1 MGQKIALFGSS
12 SDADPSVR
20 RIRAFLDGVRWFI
33 RPRNTDWRYVRFALP
48 SLSSFESRIEVYS
61 QHSWRVLFHENAT
74 YICRRVSHKIGHHS
88 PDDPRTSL
96 DYGEL
101 NGSGCDVVF
110 SHRGFPSNAAP
121 YPVIWQNSILDPEM
135 SAYYHPHG
143 SPIDLQKEIDTK
155 GPLFARAAIVNV
167 STQAEVE
174 RLGRMFPDIADRFVF
189 TPFFVP
195 ELSAADP
202 AVLTKH
208 FNPTEVR
215 VLFVGKQGKTK
226 GLDVLIEAF
235 QGMAAS
241 VKNHARLIIVSAL
254 TDGVVS
260 IPDDPHIEFH
270 AGLRHEEVMREMRWA
285 HILAIPS
292 RFESYG
298 FAYTEA
304 MSQGTVPIAPNWEVQ
319 RELVNNG
326 EAGVLAEPGDSRD
339 LRLKLERLIED
350 EAYRVK
356 LAGNAYRRF
365 CGRYAPEQVAKR
377 FLEMFELAKARG
389 S

>member
-1 MGQKIALFGSS
+1 MLAGGDSTAVPHG
-12 SDADPSVR
+12 PRTRV
-20 RIRAFLDGVRWFI
+20 FLDGVEWFV
-33 RPRNTDWRYVRFALP
+33 RPLNTDWRYVRY
-48 SLSSFESRIEVYS
+48 SLRSLASFESRIEVYS
-61 QHSWRVLFHENAT
+61 QQSRRVLLAENAT
-74 YICRRVSHKIGHHS
+74 YIYRRLLSRIGIHPS
-88 PDDPRTSL
+88 DDPRTSL

-101 NGSGCDVVF
+101 KKSACDVVF
-110 SHRGFPSNAAP
+110 SHRGFPSNSAP

-135 SAYYHPHG
+135 SAFYHPHG
-143 SPIDLQKEIDTK
+143 PPANVQTEIDIK

-174 RLGRMFPDIADRFVF
+174 RLGRMFPGIADHFCF
-189 TPFFVP
+189 TPFFMP
-195 ELSAADP
+195 EASAADP
-202 AVLTKH
+202 SVLSKH
-208 FNPTEVR
+208 CKPSEVR
-215 VLFVGKQGKTK
+215 VLFVGKQARTK
-226 GLDVLIEAF
+226 GLDILTEAF
-235 QGMAAS
+235 QGMTAS
-241 VKNHARLIIVSAL
+241 VRSRARLIIVSQL

-260 IPDDPHIEFH
+260 IPVDSRVEFH
-270 AGLRHEEVMREMRWA
+270 AGLRHEEVMREMRSA

-298 FAYTEA
+298 FAYLEA
-304 MSQGTVPIAPNWEVQ
+304 MSQGTVPIVPNWEVQ

-326 EAGVLAEPGDSRD
+326 EAGVLVEPGDSRD

-350 EAYRVK
+350 DAYRAE

-389 S
+389 N